1 MLLPL
6 KVLIVAGGCGPH
18 APFDPVDSTHD
29 STEKLLLLPGNEW
42 TAASSLP
49 RRSFNMA
56 SVSLN
61 NKVYLVG
68 K

>member
-6 KVLIVAGGCGPH
+6 KVLIVAGGYGPP

-29 STEKLLLLPGNEW
+29 STEKLLLLTGNEW

>member
-1 MLLPL
+1 MFLPL
-6 KVLIVAGGCGPH
+6 KVSIVAGGYGPP

-56 SVSLN
+56 SVSFN